1 MKESTGLEV
10 RLVGRHAELNID
22 TGPPQALHAN
32 ERGTGSRVTGR
43 AAHARKR
50 HAADTAHLA
59 TRQAARAP
67 SRDQAA
73 WQQGPECLA
82 RCHCRSGHTGRTAT
96 ASLLAWCGA
105 RAHVRQP
112 IRPGRH
118 RTFKPGLAFA
128 LACASTPPRPRTSGS
143 PALLPLWLASPMLPA
158 RRGPAPSLSAARP
171 PDAGRS

>member
-1 MKESTGLEV
+1 MPLPQWPYRPHSDGK
-10 RLVGRHAELNID
+10 
-22 TGPPQALHAN
+22 PP
-32 ERGTGSRVTGR
+32 GMV
-43 AAHARKR
+43 
-50 HAADTAHLA
+50 
-59 TRQAARAP
+59 
-67 SRDQAA
+67 
-73 WQQGPECLA
+73 W
-82 RCHCRSGHTGRTAT
+82 
-96 ASLLAWCGA
+96 